1 MTPRE
6 RELIQQRGE
15 PPGARVS
22 RRLGRGH
29 IDGSGEVDVDLRPM
43 PSRRL
48 TAHRGEQLAE
58 RAAAPSDGHDGK
70 LPGVRGT
77 ADERTGGHAGAT
89 SDERAPA
96 RDRQLDVARPQ
107 RAPLPAG
114 GDPQVWSEDPLERTC
129 VGRGGTARRRH
140 RGVGGRGVAP
150 EGAGATEAESSRGTV
165 DRRVVLGR
173 RKTEHAKAAPLCVGD
188 VS

>member
-1 MTPRE
+1 RWRGNRPRRSRGESPRTAPKNDPPDRRRPRRGSRDRPTLSGHRYRAVCCRRRGGTRPSFTGAAVAVTPRE

-58 RAAAPSDGHDGK
+58 RAAASSDGDDGK

-89 SDERAPA
+89 S
-96 RDRQLDVARPQ
+96 
-107 RAPLPAG
+107 
-114 GDPQVWSEDPLERTC
+114 
-129 VGRGGTARRRH
+129 
-140 RGVGGRGVAP
+140 
-150 EGAGATEAESSRGTV
+150 
-165 DRRVVLGR
+165 
-173 RKTEHAKAAPLCVGD
+173 
-188 VS
+188 